1 MKEMRQYRRTLTL
14 AFTLL
19 IAVNTGLSV
28 TPLSA
33 ESGLKRG
40 EWEIWEG
47 TQFYMPVQVEIHKLR
62 IAGRN
67 VEICGAIVMG
77 TLDGY
82 EFDGTSVGYEIIHYM
97 KIYGLDDD
105 ALELLKYALGQCADM
120 AELFSNPDYMKL
132 VGMLYS
138 YPRFGRFTWHTES
151 GDLVGRG
158 IFRGAGGAGRLWVSG
173 SSFVAKGTFYPEPD
187 SPVGPV
193 LVHTGWYIATD

>member
-1 MKEMRQYRRTLTL
+1 MKEMKQYRRTLTL

-19 IAVNTGLSV
+19 IAVNIGLSV

-40 EWEIWEG
+40 EWKIWEG
-47 TQFYMPVQVEIHKLR
+47 TQSYMPVQVEIDRLR

-67 VEICGAIVMG
+67 VEIYGAIIMC

-82 EFDGTSVGYEIIHYM
+82 EFDGTYVGYEIIHYM

-105 ALELLKYALGQCADM
+105 TLELLKYALGQCADA
-120 AELFSNPDYMKL
+120 AELFSNPDYMGL
-132 VGMLYS
+132 IVMLYS
-138 YPRFGRFTWHTES
+138 YPRFGRFTWHTQN

-158 IFRGAGGAGRLWVSG
+158 TFRGAGGAGRLWVSG
-173 SSFVAKGTFYPEPD
+173 PRFLVQGTFCPGYD
-187 SPVGPV
+187 DALGPV
-193 LVHTGWYIATD
+193 LVHTGRYIATD